1 MLLVVSSSSSVP
13 RNFYSLSSQVI
24 NWITYV
30 SMEAGIQYINMILL
44 QGKLQT
50 VRMKGIHPV
59 GYKLLYLKG
68 EPPVKLYKLSTKG
81 YDMLFHAKYGSYVDT
96 RLDYKL
102 SFNCK
107 LLSIQI
113 AEVSKTSTSTNLHGC
128 IFWYFLER
136 SHSQD
141 LNEIP
146 NG

>member
-1 MLLVVSSSSSVP
+1 MFLVSSSSSVP
-13 RNFYSLSSQVI
+13 RNFYSMSSQII
-24 NWITYV
+24 NWITSV
-30 SMEAGIQYINMILL
+30 SMEAGIQYINIL
-44 QGKLQT
+44 Q
-50 VRMKGIHPV
+50 VN
-59 GYKLLYLKG
+59 
-68 EPPVKLYKLSTKG
+68 
-81 YDMLFHAKYGSYVDT
+81 AKYGSYDIT

-102 SFNCK
+102 SLICK

-128 IFWYFLER
+128 IFWYVRER